1 MKERDY
7 REVNRLW
14 ALVDPLSVQQAAALI
29 ANVEPSS
36 VVFAS
41 GVASYFQDPETGSN
55 GTDGITW
62 VNTSYIA
69 LINAISSKK
78 LKAKVLHDSRPID
91 AADSQNLI
99 DMMECGEYSNPDYHH
114 LAEADEDYV
123 EGFFVKKQPSWDRTM
138 IDVDNL
144 KSWLS
149 SKNMRTGF
157 FFDNTEEVSGYLD
170 TNHPRYSA
178 KLAAAIKVWEAMGDE
193 NLLNGKTPKNA
204 MTEWLT
210 SRYKELELVHNE
222 KVSNN
227 AIENVVLVVNWQTG
241 GGAPKTP
248 S

>member
-1 MKERDY
+1 MKEGSYKDI
-7 REVNRLW
+7 NPLW
-14 ALVDPLSVQQAAALI
+14 ALTDPLTVQQAAALI

-36 VVFAS
+36 VVFLS
-41 GVASYFQDPETGSN
+41 EGVSHFQDPETGSN
-55 GTDGITW
+55 DTDGITW

-69 LINAISSKK
+69 LINAISSRK
-78 LKAKVLHDSRPID
+78 LKARLIHDSRAVD
-91 AADSQNLI
+91 EADSQSVFDI
-99 DMMECGEYSNPDYHH
+99 MDSGEYISANFQHVSED
-114 LAEADEDYV
+114 DEDYV
-123 EGFFVKKQPSWDRTM
+123 DGFFVKKETNWAKTM

-149 SKNMRTGF
+149 SKNMKTGF
-157 FFDNTEEVSGYLD
+157 FFDNTVVVSGYLD

-178 KLAAAIKVWEAMGDE
+178 KLASAIKVWEAMDDE
-193 NLLNGKTPKNA
+193 NLLNGKMPKNA

-222 KVSNN
+222 KISKQ
-227 AIENVVLVVNWQTG
+227 AIDNVVLVVNWQTG